1 MIATFALL
9 LCTFLPVNGFFITV
23 NESRICPYQ
32 NVEVALTANIS
43 TQKLHIYR
51 LQYDDIDISGEEI
64 SSSSAS
70 TELHLV
76 HEQDVTLEEAEEMVP
91 LIDIT
96 HIVDSNTSEVFLLR
110 FSRPIPSMPS
120 ISSLEDLNQYFDLT
134 LPLTGPVT
142 GVWRS
147 AFELQLN
154 LSPPDIS
161 LITSS
166 LSSSSLDSVK
176 ASWRGGS
183 SGHKSF
189 TKVLKLHFMDAG
201 KYQLSL
207 TRRLASD
214 NMPDDNAMVTV
225 LPCNDRRERE
235 VESKEDIEDEDIE
248 FRDPLI
254 ARLRIQGPLAVSGSE
269 TLKLASSSLPF
280 MVFDSQVKSFLLF
293 IIQSL
298 FLFLYLFFHS
308 LSLLNFYLLPLLF
321 LPSSIFSLKMLIEQL
336 LPERIDVVATT

>member
-1 MIATFALL
+1 MIGTFALL
-9 LCTFLPVNGFFITV
+9 LCTFLPVDGLFITV

-64 SSSSAS
+64 SSSSTS

-96 HIVDSNTSEVFLLR
+96 HIVDSNASEVFLLR
-110 FSRPIPSMPS
+110 FSRPVPSMPS
-120 ISSLEDLNQYFDLT
+120 ISSLEDLNQYFELT
-134 LPLTGPVT
+134 PPLTGPVT

-154 LSPPDIS
+154 LSPPDVS
-161 LITSS
+161 LLTSS
-166 LSSSSLDSVK
+166 LSSSSSSSSDSIK

-214 NMPDDNAMVTV
+214 NKSAEMPDDNAVVTV
-225 LPCNDRRERE
+225 LPCNDRREKE
-235 VESKEDIEDEDIE
+235 VESKEDKEDEEIG

-280 MVFDSQVKSFLLF
+280 MVLD
-293 IIQSL
+293 
-298 FLFLYLFFHS
+298 
-308 LSLLNFYLLPLLF
+308 
-321 LPSSIFSLKMLIEQL
+321 
-336 LPERIDVVATT
+336 